1 MSQSK
6 AKKQIKKFGI
16 FGLVPLSVFLAVL
29 VYPFAQGFFLT
40 FTDWNGFK
48 FTKVIG
54 LGNFSQSLQDAKF
67 WVTLGFTLKFVLVSV
82 ILVNVVAFGLALL
95 VTAKLKSSNIFRT
108 FFFIPNLIGGV
119 VLGVIWQ
126 FIFNTALV
134 SISEK
139 FHVPFFSD
147 SWLQDTNK
155 AFWALIIVTVWQSSG
170 YMMII
175 YITGLISIEQ
185 DVIEA
190 KPVPPEV
197 LKKRQEA
204 AQKGALKAPEF
215 EPQRLRAASY
225 GKFRNAIKADLLD
238 AGVPEDKVDELE
250 NDDIIYNNL
259 ITDHKEFKKTYYE
272 NKSRELV
279 DENISRILD
288 EQTYL
293 VLKNYDHKNSIL
305 IDDYYRNTIPW
316 KEAGGIG
323 IRHTDADKTIS
334 ILQKFGL

>member
-16 FGLVPLSVFLAVL
+16 FGLIPLSVFLAVL

-54 LGNFSQSLQDAKF
+54 FGNFTQSLQDAKF

-82 ILVNVVAFGLALL
+82 ILVNAVAFGLALL

-134 SISEK
+134 SISDK

-190 KPVPPEV
+190 AKVDGASPFRTLTSIKIPLMAQAFTISLFLTMRGGFMAYDVNLALTGGGPYRTTE
-197 LKKRQEA
+197 LISMHIFQEA
-204 AQKGALKAPEF
+204 FAFGHFGTGQAKAVLMFIMVAFAALVQVAVSKRMEV
-215 EPQRLRAASY
+215 Q
-225 GKFRNAIKADLLD
+225 
-238 AGVPEDKVDELE
+238 
-250 NDDIIYNNL
+250 
-259 ITDHKEFKKTYYE
+259 
-272 NKSRELV
+272 
-279 DENISRILD
+279 
-288 EQTYL
+288 Q
-293 VLKNYDHKNSIL
+293 
-305 IDDYYRNTIPW
+305 
-316 KEAGGIG
+316 
-323 IRHTDADKTIS
+323 
-334 ILQKFGL
+334 